1 MDVPET
7 VRTALDDRSVE
18 GAGCLEA
25 GAGAGNTTAGL
36 LEAGA
41 SRVYAVTN
49 DPEHARTTRKRVR
62 DAATAEDTSSSVAER
77 VAVLRGDLRAMPLPD
92 DSVEVVTAHGLFNV
106 VPAAALPGIAAELTR
121 VAAPGTTLVVDDY
134 DPLPPGAA
142 VRELFA
148 VENAAAELATGDPA
162 LTFYPA
168 ELLRRLF
175 AGYGWTFER
184 ERTLLDPVPWTESH
198 VAAHADV
205 ARESAAELP
214 PELGDPLTAEADRV
228 ADAVGSESAG
238 RMYSLA
244 FRLAGPGED

>member
-7 VRTALDDRSVE
+7 VRTALEDRSVE
-18 GAGCLEA
+18 GAVCLEA
-25 GAGAGNTTAGL
+25 GAGTGNTTAGL

-41 SRVYAVTN
+41 SRVYAVTD
-49 DPEHARTTRKRVR
+49 DPEHARTARRRVR
-62 DAATAEDTSSSVAER
+62 DLPAAEGTTESATDR
-77 VAVLRGDLRAMPLPD
+77 VAVLQGDLRATPLPD
-92 DSVEVVTAHGLFNV
+92 GSVEFVTAHGLFNV
-106 VPAAALPGIAAELTR
+106 VPTAFLAGIAAELTR
-121 VAAPGTTLVVDDY
+121 VAAPGASLVVDDY
-134 DPLPPGAA
+134 DPLPADAA
-142 VRELFA
+142 VRDLFA
-148 VENAAAELATGDPA
+148 VENAAAELAGGDPA

-168 ELLRRLF
+168 ALLRRVF

-214 PELGDPLTAEADRV
+214 PELGDPSV
-228 ADAVGSESAG
+228 G

-244 FRLAGPGED
+244 FRLAGPEAA